1 MDNEQED
8 RGGPHAEVESAEGAV
23 TDWRGQVRE
32 SAPAKPPTLRDRVLG
47 LVRDPGYHPLPE
59 GGIARALGVT
69 DTDDLR
75 VLSSVLGE
83 LEEAGEVVRE
93 EENRFAHPGSLGW
106 VLGRLHGNPRGFGFV
121 VSDDPEAEDVHIGP
135 DAMNGAMH
143 GDRVLCHIQSV
154 QEDGGHPDG
163 VILRIV
169 HRGHTSLVGNL
180 EERDGRL
187 VLVPDERRI
196 PYTATVPGERALG
209 ALAGEK
215 VVVTIAQYPDGD
227 APMVG
232 YVIERLGRL
241 GEPGVDVLAIMRNF
255 ELPGEFPPEVL
266 AAAEAIPAEV
276 GPDDLRGRW
285 DLRNLPTVTID
296 AEESR
301 DLDDAVSLERRPE
314 GGYRLG
320 VHIADVSFYVREG
333 SILDLEALERG
344 TSVYLVDRVIP
355 MLPERLSNGICSL
368 NPKVDRL
375 TLSVFLDYD
384 HEGVRQRYEVGT
396 SVIRTAERMTYTGVN
411 RVLEGDPVAREEY
424 AGLTDMFVAMRE
436 LMEKLGAH
444 RHRRGAIDFDLTDEK
459 VILDAEGHPVEIR
472 RRERTVADQIV
483 EEFMLA
489 ANEAVAE
496 EFSRRELPF
505 LYRVHEE
512 PEADRLRSLNEFLQ
526 RLGHSLKLGQEK
538 FHPRTM
544 QALLERVHGRPEEPL
559 IAAVALRSLRRARYS
574 AESLG
579 HFGLAAV
586 FYSHF
591 TSPIRRYPDLQIHR
605 IIREW
610 LDGRLGADRT
620 QHYREILPDVARQS
634 SEREHRAEDAER
646 ASVDM
651 KKVEY
656 MARHVG
662 EEFDGIVSGVT
673 PFGMFVELE
682 NTCEGLVHVSTFL
695 DDYYRY
701 DESQYALMGERSHHL
716 YRLADPVRVRVMRV
730 DVDRGQ
736 VELALSQF
744 ADALIRRQSVSP
756 YGSRGASRAYQG
768 GQGQGPGARRPG
780 PGAPVRPGTG
790 PQTGSRKG
798 GKP

>member
-1 MDNEQED
+1 MSSEQE
-8 RGGPHAEVESAEGAV
+8 GHGPVRPGAEGPV
-23 TDWRGQVRE
+23 DTDWRGHIRE
-32 SAPAKPPTLRDRVLG
+32 IAAPSEPTIRDRVLA
-47 LVRDPGYHPLPE
+47 LLRDPEYHPLPE

-69 DTDDLR
+69 DTEELEHLR
-75 VLSSVLGE
+75 RVLGE

-93 EENRFAHPGSLGW
+93 DDERFAHPGSLGW

-121 VSDDPEAEDVHIGP
+121 VSDEPEAEDVHIGP
-135 DAMNGAMH
+135 EAMNGAMH
-143 GDRVLCHIQSV
+143 GDRVLCRVQSV

-180 EERDGRL
+180 EERNGTL
-187 VLVPDERRI
+187 VVVPDERRI
-196 PYTATVPGERALG
+196 PYAVVVPHDHALG
-209 ALAGEK
+209 ATPGEK
-215 VVVTIAQYPDGD
+215 VVVTITRYPEGD
-227 APMVG
+227 EPMVG

-255 ELPGEFPPEVL
+255 ELPGEFPPDVL
-266 AAAEAIPAEV
+266 AEADAIPSEV
-276 GPDDLRGRW
+276 RPEDLKGRQDLRA
-285 DLRNLPTVTID
+285 LHTVTID

-301 DLDDAVSLERRPE
+301 DLDDAVSLEALE
-314 GGYRLG
+314 GGGYRLG
-320 VHIADVSFYVREG
+320 VHIADVSYYVREG
-333 SILDLEALERG
+333 SALDREALERG

-368 NPKVDRL
+368 NPQVDRL
-375 TLSVFLDYD
+375 TMSVFLTYD
-384 HEGVRQRYEVGT
+384 RNGIRREYQIGT
-396 SVIRTAERMTYTGVN
+396 SIIRTAERMTYTNVN
-411 RVLEGDPVAREEY
+411 RILEGDPEARSRY
-424 AGLTDMFVAMRE
+424 APLVGMFDAMRE
-436 LMEKLGAH
+436 LMEKLGRH
-444 RHRRGAIDFDLTDEK
+444 RHARGAIDFDLTDEK

-472 RRERTVADQIV
+472 RRERTAADQIV

-496 EFSRRELPF
+496 EFHRRELPF

-512 PEADRLRSLNEFLQ
+512 PEADRLASLNEFLG

-538 FHPRTM
+538 FHPRTI

-559 IAAVALRSLRRARYS
+559 IAAVALRALRRARYS

-591 TSPIRRYPDLQIHR
+591 TSPIRRYPDLEIHR
-605 IIREW
+605 IIREQ
-610 LDGRLGADRT
+610 LEGRLTPERVAA
-620 QHYREILPDVARQS
+620 YVEILPEIARHS

-662 EEFDGIVSGVT
+662 EEFDGIVSGVA

-701 DESQYALMGERSHHL
+701 EESQYALVGERTHHL

-730 DVDRGQ
+730 DPERGQ
-736 VELALSQF
+736 VELALAQF

-768 GQGQGPGARRPG
+768 GQAQATRRG
-780 PGAPVRPGTG
+780 DGAPAQANRVHAG
-790 PQTGSRKG
+790 PQKDGNR
-798 GKP
+798 